1 MDMSKGYVYNI
12 AEGQRGRIALSYVD
26 DTSPIIVPIHEKQVE
41 AGSELKFQVVAES
54 PLGKTLSYS
63 AKRRP
68 RGAQFDAA
76 TATFAWIPD
85 SSQVGNHSATLEVS
99 DGLFAS
105 SVTVPI
111 TVYYSASHGGDKP
124 IDNPSPGTGGSTDPI
139 DPNPPVIT
147 VEEDEVKFAASTGET
162 TAESKLGSVTFPNGT
177 FAEDGQGTLKI
188 KKENEKFNISVSA
201 TVDMEEKPAKVSLN
215 YTPAD
220 NMTDK
225 NCIVVKDAN
234 GNIIPNGKY
243 ADGKMTFYTD
253 TFGDFTIVYNPKSFT
268 DLGNHA
274 WASEAITRLAARG
287 IINGITA
294 TTYGPARNITRA
306 DFTTLIVRAFGF
318 EGEAASFAD
327 VPANAYYA
335 EPVGIAKR
343 LGIVGGVNESD
354 FAPTAEIT
362 RQDMMV
368 IVARALDKAGYVLDA
383 SESPEFSD
391 TAEVAD
397 YAKDA
402 VQMLTASGIIAGAGG
417 KINPKGKTTR
427 AEVAVILDRILFMAR

>member
-1 MDMSKGYVYNI
+1 MCI
-12 AEGQRGRIALSYVD
+12 R
-26 DTSPIIVPIHEKQVE
+26 
-41 AGSELKFQVVAES
+41 
-54 PLGKTLSYS
+54 
-63 AKRRP
+63 
-68 RGAQFDAA
+68 
-76 TATFAWIPD
+76 D
-85 SSQVGNHSATLEVS
+85 S
-99 DGLFAS
+99 
-105 SVTVPI
+105 
-111 TVYYSASHGGDKP
+111 
-124 IDNPSPGTGGSTDPI
+124 
-139 DPNPPVIT
+139 
-147 VEEDEVKFAASTGET
+147 
-162 TAESKLGSVTFPNGT
+162 
-177 FAEDGQGTLKI
+177 
-188 KKENEKFNISVSA
+188 SA

-274 WASEAITRLAARG
+274 WADDAITRLAARG

-318 EGEAASFAD
+318 EGEVASFAD

-335 EPVGIAKR
+335 EPVGIAKT

-402 VQMLTASGIIAGAGG
+402 VQMLTASGIIAGSNG

-427 AEVAVILDRILFMAR
+427 AEVAVILDRILFTDN